1 MFIKGG
7 EFTMGRD
14 KISALVMAITVV
26 VVISVIVG
34 FTIYFN
40 NSGLNQAWSVQQQ
53 QQQQQQKDKG
63 LVAVGGV
70 HSPEFQLQKNYTK
83 MKNATQTG
91 INRPVIAAGMV
102 EENHNMTTATMKLDT
117 AQFKQI
123 DKSQFIKAPEFAQI
137 SGYINTPNNNSPIT
151 LSSLRGKV
159 VLLYVWTYTCINSIR
174 PMPYI
179 DNWNQKYSDKGL
191 VVVGVHSPEF
201 QFEKKSTN
209 VKDAVQ
215 RFGIR
220 YPVIL
225 DSDHGTW
232 NVYGNN
238 YWPRFYLI
246 DTQGYIRYDHIG
258 EGDYNQIEKSIQ
270 SLVAER
276 AALMGAKEISFNAKP
291 TTVIK
296 PASLYYV
303 DLRQSTTPEIYIG
316 YNTAR
321 TPLGNPEGFKPDQA
335 VSYSMP
341 SNTNF
346 KPSIVYLQGKWKNN
360 PDNMELQNDTGR
372 IVLLYYAKSV
382 NIIAGGGG
390 GGIVTNHKEGGGA
403 PAATASATS
412 NKSLGEDLSSDGS
425 FRIDGQRL
433 YNLSI
438 YSNYAAHYIIID
450 VKGKGFQFYTFTF
463 G

>member
-1 MFIKGG
+1 MS
-7 EFTMGRD
+7 RD
-14 KISALVMAITVV
+14 NISALVMATT
-26 VVISVIVG
+26 VVISVIIG

-40 NSGLNQAWSVQQQ
+40 NPSLNQAWSVQQQ
-53 QQQQQQKDKG
+53 QPQKDRG
-63 LVAVGGV
+63 LVMVGGV
-70 HSPEFQLQKNYTK
+70 HSPEFQLEKNYTNVK
-83 MKNATQTG
+83 SAAQSG

-102 EENHNMTTATMKLDT
+102 EENHTMTTTMKLNT
-117 AQFKQI
+117 AQFRQI
-123 DKSQFIKAPEFAQI
+123 DKSQFVKAPEFAQI
-137 SGYINTPNNNSPIT
+137 SGYINTPNNNSPLT

-159 VLLYVWTYTCINSIR
+159 VLVYVWTYTCINSIR

-179 DNWNQKYSDKGL
+179 DDWNEKYSDKGL
-191 VVVGVHSPEF
+191 VIVGVHSPEF
-201 QFEKKSTN
+201 QFEKNYAN
-209 VKDAVQ
+209 VKDAVK
-215 RFGIR
+215 RFGIK

-225 DSDHGTW
+225 DSEHGTW
-232 NVYGNN
+232 NAFGNN

-258 EGDYNQIEKSIQ
+258 EGNYDQIEKSIQ

-276 AALMGAKEISFNAKP
+276 AALMGAKEISFNTNP
-291 TTVIK
+291 TAPIK
-296 PASLYYV
+296 PGSLYYV

-316 YNTAR
+316 YSTAR
-321 TPLGNPEGFKPDQA
+321 TPLGNPEGFKPDQT
-335 VSYSMP
+335 VSYSIP

-372 IVLLYYAKSV
+372 IVLLYYSKSV
-382 NIIAGGGG
+382 NIIAGGRGG
-390 GGIVTNHKEGGGA
+390 GLVTNDKETEGGA
-403 PAATASATS
+403 PAATAVAASS
-412 NKSLGEDLSSDGS
+412 NKSLGEGLSSDGS

-433 YNLSI
+433 YNLAI
-438 YSNYAAHYIIID
+438 HNNYAAHYILID

>member
-1 MFIKGG
+1 MFTKG
-7 EFTMGRD
+7 EELTMSRES
-14 KISALVMAITVV
+14 ISALVMAIAVV
-26 VVISVIVG
+26 VLSVIVA

-40 NSGLNQAWSVQQQ
+40 NPSLNQAWSVQQQ
-53 QQQQQQKDKG
+53 QQLQKDKS
-63 LVAVGGV
+63 LVVVGGV
-70 HSPEFQLQKNYTK
+70 HSPEFQLEKNYTK
-83 MKNATQTG
+83 MKSAAQSG
-91 INRPVIAAGMV
+91 INRPIIAAGMV
-102 EENHNMTTATMKLDT
+102 EENHTMTTTMKLT
-117 AQFKQI
+117 TSQFKQI
-123 DKSQFIKAPEFAQI
+123 DKSQFIRAPEFAQI

-159 VLLYVWTYTCINSIR
+159 VLVYVWTYTCINSIR

-179 DNWNQKYSDKGL
+179 DDWNQKYSDKGL

-201 QFEKKSTN
+201 QFEKKYTN

-232 NVYGNN
+232 NAYGNN

-258 EGDYNQIEKSIQ
+258 EGNYDQIEKSIQ

-276 AALMGAKEISFNAKP
+276 AALMGAKEISFNTKP

-296 PASLYYV
+296 PASLYYI

-335 VSYSMP
+335 VSYSIP

-360 PDNMELQNDTGR
+360 PDNMELQDDTGR
-372 IVLLYYAKSV
+372 I
-382 NIIAGGGG
+382 
-390 GGIVTNHKEGGGA
+390 
-403 PAATASATS
+403 
-412 NKSLGEDLSSDGS
+412 
-425 FRIDGQRL
+425 
-433 YNLSI
+433 
-438 YSNYAAHYIIID
+438 
-450 VKGKGFQFYTFTF
+450 
-463 G
+463 

>member
-1 MFIKGG
+1 MFTKGA
-7 EFTMGRD
+7 ELTMNRD
-14 KISALVMAITVV
+14 NISALVMAITVV
-26 VVISVIVG
+26 VVVSVIFG
-34 FTIYFN
+34 FIIYFN
-40 NSGLNQAWSVQQQ
+40 NPSLNQAWSVL
-53 QQQQQQKDKG
+53 QQQKDKG
-63 LVAVGGV
+63 LVVGDGV
-70 HSPEFQLQKNYTK
+70 HSPEFQLEKNYTNVK
-83 MKNATQTG
+83 SAAQSG

-102 EENHNMTTATMKLDT
+102 EENHTMTTTIKLDT
-117 AQFKQI
+117 TQFQQI

-159 VLLYVWTYTCINSIR
+159 VLVYIWTYTCINSIR

-179 DNWNQKYSDKGL
+179 DDWNQKYSDKGL

-201 QFEKKSTN
+201 QFEKKYTN

-246 DTQGYIRYDHIG
+246 DAQGYIRYDHIG
-258 EGDYNQIEKSIQ
+258 EGNYDQIEKSIQ

-276 AALMGAKEISFNAKP
+276 AALMGAKEISFNTKP

-296 PASLYYV
+296 PASLYYI

-316 YNTAR
+316 YSTAR

-335 VSYSMP
+335 VSYSIP

-382 NIIAGGGG
+382 NIIAGGRGA
-390 GGIVTNHKEGGGA
+390 GIVTNDKEGGG
-403 PAATASATS
+403 PAATAAATS

-438 YSNYAAHYIIID
+438 HNNYAAHYIIID